1 MPDWFWP
8 LASLLTG
15 VLGSYITISSEKRS
29 RKKDEREEI
38 ERGADER
45 RRLVAV
51 EATVTTLDGRFE
63 RILLRLLDANEN
75 LSSKLGE
82 LLAQRGSYL
91 DKRS

>member
-1 MPDWFWP
+1 M
-8 LASLLTG
+8 TG
-15 VLGSYITISSEKRS
+15 AIGSYITISSEKRS
-29 RKKDEREEI
+29 KKKEEREEI

-51 EATVTTLDGRFE
+51 ETTVTTLDGRFE

-82 LLAQRGSYL
+82 LLAQRGYHV
-91 DKRS
+91 DKKS